1 MQDEIWREL
10 ARAKYLEWE
19 LGAAERAARVDAV
32 ETKLRQLG
40 WDAARGDGDGD
51 VPRDA
56 SPGTGM
62 DVDGD
67 DVVDLTADDPSS
79 PATRGPPDHRLT
91 LEDHETIDAMF
102 RAIRSRDDRAEDPP
116 DCFCCKL
123 TFEVFRDPVSAPS
136 GHSYERL
143 AVLEHLRKV
152 GKFDPVTREPMT
164 EADLRPNLGLR
175 NAAHEWLNA
184 HAWAYADIIKPDAP
198 LGGED

>member
-19 LGAAERAARVDAV
+19 VGAAERAARVDAV
-32 ETKLRQLG
+32 EAKLRQLR

-67 DVVDLTADDPSS
+67 DVVDLTADDPSPS
-79 PATRGPPDHRLT
+79 PSRLAGQSGFT
-91 LEDHETIDAMF
+91 PEERETIDAMF
-102 RAIRSRDDRAEDPP
+102 RAVRSRDDRTEDPP

-184 HAWAYADIIKPDAP
+184 HAWAYADIVKPDAP